1 MLAEIRDAI
10 GRAVADPAVVGIVIT
25 GAGRGFCAGLDAS
38 VLAATT
44 AVGSSGRPPVADDEL
59 PGLFSYF
66 TEQPKPIIAAVNGV
80 VAGGGFVLASMCD
93 LRFASTAAAFT
104 AVFTKRGLIA
114 EHGTTWIL
122 PRLVGTGAAL
132 DLLWSSRRF
141 DADEALR
148 LGFVQQVVAPDDL
161 LDVARRYVERPGRQ
175 RVAAGDRRHQAAR
188 VLPRRQ
194 RAAAGPARSRRRHVG
209 RRRPPRRRRG
219 RGVPARAP
227 PADVRAHRGAGTDGL
242 SSRARG
248 PSGIWARWVSSSR
261 RSAPGRCRETERAQM
276 SGAGQRR

>member
-10 GRAVADPAVVGIVIT
+10 EAAVADPAVVGIVIT

-80 VAGGGFVLASMCD
+80 VAGGGFVLASLCD
-93 LRFASTAAAFT
+93 LRFASTSAAFT

-132 DLLWSSRRF
+132 DLLWSSRRSTPTRRCGSGSSSRSSRPTSSSTTARAYVT
-141 DADEALR
+141 DLAENVSPLAIADTKRLVYAHGGSALR
-148 LGFVQQVVAPDDL
+148 PAL
-161 LDVARRYVERPGRQ
+161 LEADVATW
-175 RVAAGDRRHQAAR
+175 VA
-188 VLPRRQ
+188 
-194 RAAAGPARSRRRHVG
+194 VG
-209 RRRPPRRRRG
+209 RPDAAEGAASLLERRPPKFERIG
-219 RGVPARAP
+219 SPAPAP
-227 PADVRAHRGAGTDGL
+227 T
-242 SSRARG
+242 
-248 PSGIWARWVSSSR
+248 
-261 RSAPGRCRETERAQM
+261 T
-276 SGAGQRR
+276 